1 MGRPVA
7 GVGRPWPTWPRPRT
21 ATGVLLDD
29 SLARTYVVGLG
40 RERLELAMSQMMT
53 TALTVVTAV

>member
-1 MGRPVA
+1 MA
-7 GVGRPWPTWPRPRT
+7 YLAWPRPRT